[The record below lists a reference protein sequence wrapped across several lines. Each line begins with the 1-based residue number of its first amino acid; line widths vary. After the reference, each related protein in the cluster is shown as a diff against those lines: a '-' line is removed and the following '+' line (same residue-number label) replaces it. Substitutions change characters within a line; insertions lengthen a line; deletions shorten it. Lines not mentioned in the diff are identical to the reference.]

1 MHDKNK
7 PSNTKIRYKPII
19 CCILL
24 LVLLDQAIKC
34 IINTYFLENHFNI
47 IPGLLEFL
55 PTFNNRHSYIGSLL
69 YKYHNVAMGFFIHL
83 IIILPAECL
92 IISFYSFLRNK
103 FQNTRLLD
111 VAFIFQLSGAI
122 CWLIGN
128 FRTNGELD
136 YIYLKPLFV
145 FDLKDVYNNCFVVFW
160 LWFCFING
168 NQIKSVKVKEFT
180 CYLKNTCL
188 GKFLSKFQV
197 SKNNKSSEL

>member
-1 MHDKNK
+1 MAQC
-7 PSNTKIRYKPII
+7 SYRYITGY
-19 CCILL
+19 ILL
-24 LVLLDQAIKC
+24 LVLLDQIIKYV
-34 IINTYFLENHFNI
+34 INFYFLESHFNI
-47 IPGLLEFL
+47 ISGLLEFL

-160 LWFCFING
+160 LWFCFKNG
-168 NQIKSVKVKEFT
+168 LQIKKLKTKEFAS
-180 CYLKNTCL
+180 YI
-188 GKFLSKFQV
+188 
-197 SKNNKSSEL
+197 KSLLVR